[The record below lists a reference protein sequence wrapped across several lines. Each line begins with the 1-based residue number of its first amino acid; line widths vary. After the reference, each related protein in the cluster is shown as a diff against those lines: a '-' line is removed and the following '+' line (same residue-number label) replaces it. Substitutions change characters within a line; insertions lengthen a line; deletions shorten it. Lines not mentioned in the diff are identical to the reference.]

1 MVQLR
6 DSDAEWLVKRV
17 VTPVQWVLRVLLIAG
32 AIVLSVCL
40 FFVPIAGVL
49 LAAGVIYLTYR
60 LFRAFNV
67 EYEYIATNGAIDI
80 DRITARS
87 KRKRLHSF
95 DAKAIELLARVNDPD
110 HKGEFDSVSYRTKL
124 DFSSGAVSDR
134 TLFCVYNDKEG
145 GRTRLVWEP
154 NDKIIEQFRQLVP
167 SKVKL

>member
-1 MVQLR
+1 MY
-6 DSDAEWLVKRV
+6 KR
-17 VTPVQWVLRVLLIAG
+17 QVLLIAG

-87 KRKRLHSF
+87 KRKDVYKRQ
-95 DAKAIELLARVNDPD
+95 D
-110 HKGEFDSVSYRTKL
+110 GEWMNRFPP
-124 DFSSGAVSDR
+124 A
-134 TLFCVYNDKEG
+134 
-145 GRTRLVWEP
+145 
-154 NDKIIEQFRQLVP
+154 
-167 SKVKL
+167 